1 MDADA
6 EADAAAAAD
15 CGRRR
20 GLARHPLFRPF
31 LDRAGVFLTIPLASM
46 VQIRILPPEIVNRIA
61 AGEVIERPAS
71 VVKELVENAID
82 AGATQIAI
90 DVEDGGRKRILV
102 RDNGSGMGADDLPL
116 AFRSHAT
123 SKLPLLDR
131 TESDED
137 PAGDGDFL
145 SRQLFRIGTLG
156 FRGEA
161 LATIASVA
169 EVEAVSRT
177 PEADCAVR
185 YRIRGSEET
194 GRGPEPV
201 AGPQGTCF
209 DVRNLFFNT
218 PARRKFLRA
227 GSTELSH
234 VVEQTIRI
242 ALGFPGIEITL
253 SSGGK
258 RFLDCPA
265 TSSLRERLAAI
276 LGKARA
282 NELIELEDAA
292 EGSDGGGKVRVH
304 GFIGPPSLHRP
315 DARGQH
321 FFVDGRWVRDRVLG
335 HALQEAF
342 KGYQIPGQRP
352 VAYIFVEIP
361 PGEVDVNVHPT
372 KCEVRFFDS
381 GSVHRAV
388 FSAVRSALERLKDEV
403 EREGEPRGAPGTAK
417 GDPSG
422 HAERVRAAARD
433 FYATGRPPS
442 SSPRQ
447 LQRSGWAAGSPP
459 HPRRSD
465 PGGSEGS
472 FAPPRQA
479 ELPLSAAAAL
489 QKGRGAGLQ
498 LLDCFILIERPD
510 GLLLYDQHAL
520 HEKILFEKVLDGLR
534 EGEIARQRLLV
545 PEVVEIPPDLL
556 PLLGEVAARLG
567 RLGFEI
573 EPFGTREAAVHAVP
587 ALFDHIAAGPIVLE
601 TARWLREGAV
611 AAADDGATEVADS
624 SAAADP
630 LGAEVLR
637 LAQMV
642 SCKKAVKAGMRL
654 DPEEIRALLA
664 SAERAREPRF
674 CPHGRPTSIF
684 IPRGE
689 IERRFQRR

>member
-1 MDADA
+1 
-6 EADAAAAAD
+6 
-15 CGRRR
+15 
-20 GLARHPLFRPF
+20 
-31 LDRAGVFLTIPLASM
+31 M
-46 VQIRILPPEIVNRIA
+46 VQIRILPPEVVNRIA

-90 DVEDGGRKRILV
+90 DVEDGGRQRILV
-102 RDNGSGMGADDLPL
+102 RDNGSGMEADDLPL

-123 SKLPLLDR
+123 SKLPLLAGRGERDGQ
-131 TESDED
+131 DEGREKSEGE
-137 PAGDGDFL
+137 GDAL
-145 SRQLFRIGTLG
+145 ARQLFRIGTLG

-169 EVEAVSRT
+169 EVDAVSRT
-177 PEADCAVR
+177 PEADCANL
-185 YRIRGSEET
+185 YRIRGSEEAAL
-194 GRGPEPV
+194 GPVPV
-201 AGPQGTCF
+201 AAPPGTCF

-234 VVEQTIRI
+234 IVEQTIRI
-242 ALGFPGIEITL
+242 ALGFPGIEFAL

-258 RFLDCPA
+258 RLLDCPA

-282 NELIELEDAA
+282 DELIELRRDGDGA
-292 EGSDGGGKVRVH
+292 SGGGEVKVR
-304 GFIGPPSLHRP
+304 GFIGPPTLHRP

-321 FFVDGRWVRDRVLG
+321 FFVDGRWVRDRVLS
-335 HALQEAF
+335 HALHEAF

-352 VAYIFVEIP
+352 IAYIFVEIP

-388 FSAVRSALERLKDEV
+388 FAAVRNALERTKDAA
-403 EREGEPRGAPGTAK
+403 ERTREAAELT
-417 GDPSG
+417 DESG
-422 HAERVRAAARD
+422 HGERVRAAARD
-433 FYATGRPPS
+433 LYASRRSQGLAPSMAPSAPRGGPLRAGGPPGIS
-442 SSPRQ
+442 SGPRM
-447 LQRSGWAAGSPP
+447 SDPAGSA
-459 HPRRSD
+459 R
-465 PGGSEGS
+465 S

-479 ELPLSAAAAL
+479 ELPIAVDAAVLESRAA
-489 QKGRGAGLQ
+489 GVQ
-498 LLDCFILIERPD
+498 LLDCFILVETQD

-520 HEKILFEKVLDGLR
+520 HEKVLFEKILDRLR
-534 EGEIARQRLLV
+534 EGGMPRQKLIV
-545 PEVVEIPPDLL
+545 PEVVELPPDLV
-556 PLLGEVAARLG
+556 PLLGDVAARLG
-567 RLGFEI
+567 PLGFEV

-587 ALFDHIAAGPIVLE
+587 ALLDDVAAGPIVLE
-601 TARWLREGAV
+601 TARWLREGRV
-611 AAADDGATEVADS
+611 AAGNDGATEVADS
-624 SAAADP
+624 SRAADP
-630 LGAEVLR
+630 LGAEIRR

-642 SCKKAVKAGMRL
+642 SCKRAVKAGMRL
-654 DPEEIRALLA
+654 VPEEIRALLA
-664 SAERAREPRF
+664 AAARAREPRF
-674 CPHGRPTSIF
+674 CPHGRPTSVL